1 MAKLLFFESD
11 HSYMLD
17 NEIVPSVSE
26 VVRFISRE
34 IYSNVNQFNLDRAA
48 DRGSKVHKAIEN
60 ILRYGDCEIDEVF
73 APYVQ
78 AFVKWFKD
86 KSLSKDDILDIEKA
100 YAHDKL
106 LYAGTMDLVVKID
119 GVVTLVDYK
128 TSATAQKR
136 LWGASENGYRI
147 LRDYNCPDTPIERIL
162 ILHLKNNG
170 TYKEIELPIDD
181 SAFMACLTLHNLM
194 KSTRKKKEKKL

>member
-1 MAKLLFFESD
+1 MAKLLFFEND
-11 HSYMLD
+11 HSYTLND
-17 NEIVPSVSE
+17 EVVPSVSE

-48 DRGSKVHKAIEN
+48 DRGSKVHKAIES
-60 ILRYGDCEIDEVF
+60 IIRYGDCEISDDF

-78 AFVKWFKD
+78 AFIKWFKD
-86 KSLSKDDILDIEKA
+86 RKIKKDDILDIEKA

-128 TSATAQKR
+128 TSCAAQKR

-147 LRDYNCPDTPIERIL
+147 LRDHNHPDTPIQRIL
-162 ILHLKNNG
+162 ILHLKNDG
-170 TYKEIELPIDD
+170 TYKEIDLPIDD

-194 KSTRKKKEKKL
+194 KSTRKKKEAHE